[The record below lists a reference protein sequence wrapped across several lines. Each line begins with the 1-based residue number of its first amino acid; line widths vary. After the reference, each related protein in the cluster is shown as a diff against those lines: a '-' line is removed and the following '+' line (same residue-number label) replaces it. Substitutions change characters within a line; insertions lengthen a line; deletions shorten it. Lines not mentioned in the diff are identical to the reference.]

1 MYEKICKGET
11 TPILQGP
18 ILEQLP
24 LTSLKG
30 VGPSIEKKLHNIGI
44 HSIQDLLFHL
54 PLRYQDR
61 TRIFPIGS
69 VQLGDNLLLQG
80 EITGSRIDYGRRRS
94 LQCGLADES
103 GAISLRF
110 YFFSAA
116 QKNSL
121 CCGQKIR
128 CYGEVR
134 RGKSG
139 FEIYHPEYQLINEA
153 NPEPVEKSLTPIY
166 PTTEGL
172 QQNRLRNII
181 GQALALLDGSNEV
194 VDYLPQ
200 TITSALG
207 LESLTQAVRLLHL
220 PKAETALDLISN
232 GTHPAQKRLS
242 FEELLAHRLCMRRLR
257 QKSDQLQA
265 PLLPAGHSLCRRF
278 IAQLP
283 FKLTAAQTTA
293 FEEISDNLTQA
304 RPMLRLLQGDVG
316 SGKTVVAALSALQA
330 IDNGYQVTLMVPTE
344 ILSEQHVTC
353 FKAWFE
359 PLGLRVGW
367 LSRRSRGAIRS
378 EQIAAMKSGECHL
391 TVGTHALFQE
401 DVEFQKL
408 GLIIIDEQHRFGVHQ
423 RLSLREKANLANQSP
438 HQLVM
443 TATPI
448 PRTLAMSAY
457 ADLDNSVIA
466 ELPPGRI
473 PINTV
478 VIPSERRSD
487 VTQRIEQ
494 ACKDNNQVYWVC
506 TLIDES
512 ETLQCQAA
520 EATAESLNEQLPAVK
535 IGLIHGR
542 MNPEEK
548 TRVMDSF
555 KQGQLHLLVATT
567 VIEVGVDVPNASL
580 MVIENP
586 ERLGL
591 AQLHQLRGRVGRG
604 NKASHCILLYQ
615 SPLSNTAKQ
624 RLSVMRDSNDGFYI
638 AEKDLEFRGPGQVLG
653 TQQAGLMSFKVADI
667 SRDANFLDEVKAAS
681 ELILAQHPEIV
692 GALISRW
699 LGDKQHFAQV

>member
-1 MYEKICKGET
+1 MRKGGT
-11 TPILQGP
+11 TPILQGR

-30 VGPSIEKKLHNIGI
+30 VGPSIENKLNNIGI

-69 VQLGDNLLLQG
+69 VRLGDNVLLEG
-80 EITGSRIDYGRRRS
+80 EITGSRIDFGRRRS

-121 CCGQKIR
+121 CGGQKIR

-139 FEIYHPEYQLINEA
+139 FEIYHPEYHLINEA

-207 LESLTQAVRLLHL
+207 LESLTEAVRLLHL
-220 PKAETALDLISN
+220 PTAETALDLISN

-257 QKSDQLQA
+257 KKWDQLQA
-265 PLLPAGHSLCRRF
+265 PPLPVGHSLCRQF

-293 FEEISDNLTQA
+293 FDEISDSLKQA
-304 RPMLRLLQGDVG
+304 QPMLRLLQGDVG

-330 IDNGYQVTLMVPTE
+330 IGNGYQVALMVPTE
-344 ILSEQHVTC
+344 ILSEQHVSSFTV
-353 FKAWFE
+353 WFE

-391 TVGTHALFQE
+391 TIGTHALFQE

-457 ADLDNSVIA
+457 ADLDNSVID

-473 PINTV
+473 PVNTV

-512 ETLQCQAA
+512 EALQCQAA
-520 EATAESLNEQLPAVK
+520 EATAEALGEQLPTLK

-542 MNPEEK
+542 MKSEEK
-548 TRVMDSF
+548 TSVMDSF

-604 NKASHCILLYQ
+604 NKTSHCILLYQ

-667 SRDANFLDEVKAAS
+667 SRDANLLDDVKAAS

-692 GALISRW
+692 EALISRW